1 MYDDGVGGTNY
12 DCQAGNFSG
21 CWGHRINILGPWANS
36 GSETTAM
43 GDAATAAGAFTEIFA
58 NKWGAPDGVIVP
70 YSSVTYPGSV
80 APQVVQVSP
89 AGTTAPGTGTQVTIA
104 GNYFSA
110 FSAGQVPTVDFGSTP
125 ATNVHVNWDGQ
136 LTADAPPDPLGGQ
149 ADTVAITVTTPAG
162 TSEPPWARAPMRSAT
177 APPRRHR

>member
-1 MYDDGVGGTNY
+1 
-12 DCQAGNFSG
+12 
-21 CWGHRINILGPWANS
+21 
-36 GSETTAM
+36 M
-43 GDAATAAGAFTEIFA
+43 GDAATTAGAFTEIFA
-58 NKWGAPDGVIVP
+58 NKWGAPDGVIDP

-89 AGTTAPGTGTQVTIA
+89 TGTTSPGTGTQVTIA

-136 LTADAPPDPLGGQ
+136 LTADAPPDPLGGRP
-149 ADTVAITVTTPAG
+149 TPWPSPSPHRPGRRMPA
-162 TSEPPWARAPMRSAT
+162 WARPPMRSAT
-177 APPRRHR
+177 APPQRHR